1 MGRVE
6 PLAREDLPEYE
17 ERFAFIESVM
27 GFLPSSMLTMAR
39 QPALLE
45 GFQSMIGAVMTLGQI
60 DMPLVHLVSH
70 VASLSAGCSYCQAHT
85 AAHGVHDGLSQEKL
99 DAVWEF
105 EWSDLF
111 SEGERAALR
120 LARDAALIPNAS
132 TPKHFEDLREHYSE
146 DAIVQIVAVISAFGF
161 LNRWND
167 TMATTLEDTPRTF
180 ATEHLT
186 DAGWRVGRH
195 T

>member
-1 MGRVE
+1 
-6 PLAREDLPEYE
+6 
-17 ERFAFIESVM
+17 
-27 GFLPSSMLTMAR
+27 
-39 QPALLE
+39 
-45 GFQSMIGAVMTLGQI
+45 
-60 DMPLVHLVSH
+60 
-70 VASLSAGCSYCQAHT
+70 
-85 AAHGVHDGLSQEKL
+85 VHDGLSQEKL

-120 LARDAALIPNAS
+120 LARDAALVPNAS

-167 TMATTLEDTPRTF
+167 TMATELEDSPLGFGERHL
-180 ATEHLT
+180 AGQGWSVDEH
-186 DAGWRVGRH
+186 G
-195 T
+195 